1 MMQTQAIFSSAFVKP
16 GIVLVREGIQFPRPF
31 ELKSIASQPG
41 WNIVES
47 NAVEIDRQV
56 NEAGWHFFWM
66 AAVIKGSSFALN
78 PGKAVAK
85 ALGRLL
91 TEVGRFN
98 AVEIAN
104 VRVKSFLGLHYAT
117 VRGHA
122 RHIQQSPIL
131 LRYPH
136 L

>member
-1 MMQTQAIFSSAFVKP
+1 MMQTQAIFSSALVKP
-16 GIVLVREGIQFPRPF
+16 GIVLVRDGIQFPRPF
-31 ELKSIASQPG
+31 ELKSIASQQG

-47 NAVEIDRQV
+47 NAVEIDRKV

-66 AAVIKGSSFALN
+66 VPVIESSAFAFN
-78 PGKAVAK
+78 PGKAVAE
-85 ALGRLL
+85 ALDRLL

-131 LRYPH
+131 
-136 L
+136 